1 MPCLLALLALLV
13 PRVVIVLLWLFSHWF
28 TGVFATWL
36 IPVLGFLFL
45 PTALLWFSAVQNWW
59 GGVWSFWPVVGM
71 VIAVMIDLSP
81 GGTARRRRGWF

>member
-1 MPCLLALLALLV
+1 MPCLLALLALLI
-13 PRVVIVLLWLFSHWF
+13 PRVVIVLVWLFSHWF
-28 TGVFATWL
+28 TGIFATWL

-45 PTALLWFSAVQNWW
+45 PTSLLWFSAVQNWW

-81 GGTARRRRGWF
+81 SGARRRRRWF